1 LWQTYNTMAFAR
13 VVQNEQFLANPVVR
27 IKAEM
32 FRNWP
37 CADEPAVLAKTACE
51 YWPAAPS
58 ETVIPV

>member
-1 LWQTYNTMAFAR
+1 MAFAR